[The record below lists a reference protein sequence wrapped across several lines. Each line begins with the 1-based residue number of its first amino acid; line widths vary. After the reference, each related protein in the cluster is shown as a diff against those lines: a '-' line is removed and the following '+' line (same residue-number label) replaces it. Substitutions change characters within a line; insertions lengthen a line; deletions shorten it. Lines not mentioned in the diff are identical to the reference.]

1 MFRWIRGWPPRVKAA
16 VLSVLIAGLGQAY
29 LGRFGRALIWFA
41 GVIGVTIALNS
52 GDATQSDRML
62 FGVAIGVLSAI
73 DAAVIA
79 PPRPPAGDGDAQ
91 R

>member
-1 MFRWIRGWPPRVKAA
+1 MRTKAV

-41 GVIGVTIALNS
+41 GVIGVTVALNR
-52 GDATQSDRML
+52 DDTADNVRLL
-62 FGVAIGVLSAI
+62 FGVVLGILSGI
-73 DAAVIA
+73 DAGVVA
-79 PPRPPAGDGDAQ
+79 PGPPADGDGTGT